1 MPYYLKLLD
10 LSYNNLTKNSIKF
23 LNLCDNNELNEL
35 YMQWN
40 KLLGEGGYL
49 LFKDLIENKN
59 LKVYFMIFIMKQLKK
74 LQSQERV
81 VWQINI
87 TCLPKVSQYR
97 LDLVLENFEIQIQ
110 KQKKLVKYFI
120 YISERKFLN

>member
-23 LNLCDNNELNEL
+23 LNLCENNELNEL

-59 LKVYFMIFIMKQLKK
+59 LKVYIPFKIIIF
-74 LQSQERV
+74 
-81 VWQINI
+81 
-87 TCLPKVSQYR
+87 
-97 LDLVLENFEIQIQ
+97 VLF
-110 KQKKLVKYFI
+110 
-120 YISERKFLN
+120 FLRYWMYHTMH